1 MKTSRTSAPSGP
13 QYAECSTPP
22 GRTYASSGPSS
33 YGAVD
38 DERLHPLEHDPELL
52 VRMAVERHGRARL
65 EADEVQHRGVAE
77 QRLPAH
83 AGGELECAMASSRTN
98 WAICGAPSLD
108 YRCVAVMIVEQRD
121 YHVYTGKLPELVRLY
136 ETEGIPIQQ
145 EILGGL
151 VGAFTTDVGALST
164 YTTLWRYDSFAERE
178 ERRARL
184 QADER
189 WKDVPRQGPAAH
201 PHAAEPDPRPDV
213 VLAAAVMGALD
224 GKVAIVT
231 GGAQGIGAAIAAG
244 LAAEGAT
251 RRRRRPRTRRERRRS
266 EAPTST
272 SDEEDVARMV
282 EETLARHGRID
293 ILVNNAGLYASL
305 EMRAFTEIPLE
316 EWNRVMEVNVA
327 SMFLTCRA
335 VVPVMREQGGGKIVN
350 ISSGTPFRGV
360 PFLLHYVT
368 SKGAIVALTR
378 ALAKELGKDSIH
390 VNCVAP
396 GFTMSDGV
404 KSHPEVI
411 EKLRDVSVASRT
423 IQRDQVPEDVVGA
436 VVFLCTP
443 AADFI
448 TGQTMVIDG
457 GQYFH

>member
-1 MKTSRTSAPSGP
+1 MSA
-13 QYAECSTPP
+13 
-22 GRTYASSGPSS
+22 
-33 YGAVD
+33 
-38 DERLHPLEHDPELL
+38 
-52 VRMAVERHGRARL
+52 
-65 EADEVQHRGVAE
+65 
-77 QRLPAH
+77 
-83 AGGELECAMASSRTN
+83 
-98 WAICGAPSLD
+98 
-108 YRCVAVMIVEQRD
+108 
-121 YHVYTGKLPELVRLY
+121 
-136 ETEGIPIQQ
+136 
-145 EILGGL
+145 
-151 VGAFTTDVGALST
+151 
-164 YTTLWRYDSFAERE
+164 
-178 ERRARL
+178 
-184 QADER
+184 
-189 WKDVPRQGPAAH
+189 
-201 PHAAEPDPRPDV
+201 
-213 VLAAAVMGALD
+213 LA

-231 GGAQGIGAAIAAG
+231 GGAQGIGAAIASGLEAG
-244 LAAEGAT
+244 GAT
-251 RRRRRPRTRRERRRS
+251 VVVADLAPPDGGLRVDVAS
-266 EAPTST
+266 E
-272 SDEEDVARMV
+272 DDVARMV
-282 EETLARHGRID
+282 DETLERHGRID
-293 ILVNNAGLYASL
+293 VLVNNAGLYASL

-368 SKGAIVALTR
+368 SKGAIVAFTR

-404 KSHPEVI
+404 RSHPEVI

-443 AADFI
+443 AADFV

>member
-1 MKTSRTSAPSGP
+1 MR
-13 QYAECSTPP
+13 
-22 GRTYASSGPSS
+22 
-33 YGAVD
+33 
-38 DERLHPLEHDPELL
+38 
-52 VRMAVERHGRARL
+52 
-65 EADEVQHRGVAE
+65 
-77 QRLPAH
+77 
-83 AGGELECAMASSRTN
+83 
-98 WAICGAPSLD
+98 
-108 YRCVAVMIVEQRD
+108 
-121 YHVYTGKLPELVRLY
+121 
-136 ETEGIPIQQ
+136 
-145 EILGGL
+145 
-151 VGAFTTDVGALST
+151 
-164 YTTLWRYDSFAERE
+164 
-178 ERRARL
+178 
-184 QADER
+184 
-189 WKDVPRQGPAAH
+189 
-201 PHAAEPDPRPDV
+201 
-213 VLAAAVMGALD
+213 ALD

-231 GGAQGIGAAIAAG
+231 GASQGIGRAIADG
-244 LAAEGAT
+244 LAREGTRIVVADLRGAEEAAASY
-251 RRRRRPRTRRERRRS
+251 S
-266 EAPTST
+266 EGVGLTV
-272 SDEEDVARMV
+272 DVADEANVERMV
-282 EETLARHGRID
+282 AETLERCGSID

-316 EWNRVMEVNVA
+316 EWNRVMAVNVA

-404 KSHPEVI
+404 KAHPEVV
-411 EKLRDVSVASRT
+411 EKLQSASVAART

>member
-1 MKTSRTSAPSGP
+1 MGTLSG
-13 QYAECSTPP
+13 
-22 GRTYASSGPSS
+22 R
-33 YGAVD
+33 
-38 DERLHPLEHDPELL
+38 
-52 VRMAVERHGRARL
+52 
-65 EADEVQHRGVAE
+65 
-77 QRLPAH
+77 
-83 AGGELECAMASSRTN
+83 
-98 WAICGAPSLD
+98 
-108 YRCVAVMIVEQRD
+108 
-121 YHVYTGKLPELVRLY
+121 
-136 ETEGIPIQQ
+136 
-145 EILGGL
+145 
-151 VGAFTTDVGALST
+151 
-164 YTTLWRYDSFAERE
+164 
-178 ERRARL
+178 
-184 QADER
+184 
-189 WKDVPRQGPAAH
+189 
-201 PHAAEPDPRPDV
+201 
-213 VLAAAVMGALD
+213 
-224 GKVAIVT
+224 VAIVT
-231 GGAQGIGAAIAAG
+231 GGAQGIGAAIASG
-244 LAAEGAT
+244 LEAEGAT
-251 RRRRRPRTRRERRRS
+251 VVIADLNPPEGGIRADVAS
-266 EAPTST
+266 
-272 SDEEDVARMV
+272 EEDVFRMI
-282 EETLARHGRID
+282 EETRERHGRID

-316 EWNRVMEVNVA
+316 EWNRVMEINVA

-378 ALAKELGKDSIH
+378 ALAKEVGKDSIH

-404 KSHPEVI
+404 KSHPEVV
-411 EKLRDVSVASRT
+411 EALRDVSVAART